1 MRERVSR
8 RRPGKAH
15 LATALLRRKIESWAF
30 PVIDQLIEELTDTH
44 GTPPA
49 SPLFDAR
56 VVRST
61 LRHSRHVMMC
71 SEDGGLALARLATL
85 LVPHLPSRTAHEAK
99 RALFLEADAFRLYAS
114 ALFRKKRIFDAKE
127 AADRSRYLFKI
138 PLLRK
143 IAGRYLEIL
152 NLTAGQIAFE
162 LGDTDLG
169 LAIVARAADRLHV
182 TYGDEL
188 RFLKGRQIYGT
199 LLMKLQ
205 RWAEAAEAFD
215 EILEIAEETGNPE
228 LRTALTQCVAL
239 CGKRLGEEHADSC
252 HASAMKLV
260 KATGI
265 GNDVARSEWM
275 LIIDLQNNG
284 KISEAIS
291 EMYKLRQSYI
301 DAGNELR
308 AESAVTPTIVE
319 TLVSE
324 GRLTEA
330 RKLGEIA
337 LLPLA
342 EAGLKIAETRIRNAL
357 KVAPPLGG
365 ATMKH

>member
-15 LATALLRRKIESWAF
+15 LATALLGRKIEPWAF

-61 LRHSRHVMMC
+61 LSHARHVMMC
-71 SEDGGLALARLATL
+71 SEDHGLALAHLATL
-85 LVPHLPSRTAHEAK
+85 LVPHVPASTPHEV
-99 RALFLEADAFRLYAS
+99 RRVLFLEAEAYRLYAS
-114 ALFRKKRIFDAKE
+114 ALYRKKRVFEAKA
-127 AADRSRYLFKI
+127 AADTSRDRFKV
-138 PLLRK
+138 PMLRK
-143 IAGRYLEIL
+143 VSGRYLEIL

-169 LAIVARAADRLHV
+169 LAIVSRAADRLHI
-182 TYGDEL
+182 TYGDRI
-188 RFLKGRQIYGT
+188 RFLKGRQIVGT

-205 RWAEAAEAFD
+205 RWADAADVFD
-215 EILEIAEETGNPE
+215 EILEIAEETGNVE
-228 LRTALTQCVAL
+228 LRTALTQGVAI
-239 CGKRLGEEHADSC
+239 CGKHLGEEHADRC

-265 GNDVARSEWM
+265 GQDVARSEWM
-275 LIIDLQNNG
+275 LIIDLQHNG

-330 RKLGEIA
+330 RKLGEMA
-337 LLPLA
+337 LVPLA
-342 EAGLKIAETRIRNAL
+342 EAGLRIAETRIRNAL